1 MSEYKRF
8 IAYVYEYM
16 QEQKG
21 SNRGFIK
28 VEARNGVCKMDFHLT
43 GIQGQDKCK
52 IYAYARE
59 GKECRAIF
67 LGACAPKSDKLECR
81 VQTGEDQIGKTSYKL
96 GDLGGIILLGEG
108 QRMYGTEWDD
118 IPIRIQ
124 EFSFTW
130 QEHEEALSPQR
141 ADQQAVEEKP
151 SDTSGS
157 ENQQK
162 EGEGATEQPV
172 QEETIEEAAEAV
184 VQEQSLA
191 KEKVQE
197 SGEAAETRK
206 PELTIEEIQQMEDIR
221 QLKEEKEE
229 FRPFCDQ
236 DMMECYKITP
246 RDLERISR
254 RDQALV
260 NNNFL
265 THGYYN
271 YHHLLFGRE
280 KETKQYIL
288 GVPGIYDHQEK
299 FMAVM
304 FGFPNFKAASLP
316 EEEEAASQMGQFGYW
331 YRLIDTPDLY
341 QGDSF

>member
-28 VEARNGVCKMDFHLT
+28 VEARNSVCKMDFHLT
-43 GIQGQDKCK
+43 GIQGQDKCS

-67 LGACAPKSDKLECR
+67 LGSCAPRGDKLECR
-81 VQTGEDQIGKTSYKL
+81 VQTSEEQIGNTKYKL

-108 QRMYGTEWDD
+108 QKMYGTEWDD
-118 IPIRIQ
+118 VPKRIQ
-124 EFSFTW
+124 EFSFSWMDKEEPT
-130 QEHEEALSPQR
+130 QENRGEGEVPPVNESPQEPR
-141 ADQQAVEEKP
+141 KEE
-151 SDTSGS
+151 
-157 ENQQK
+157 
-162 EGEGATEQPV
+162 V
-172 QEETIEEAAEAV
+172 QEEIKESEGVPASQEPEQPPVAEVNETASEAGP
-184 VQEQSLA
+184 QETGDS
-191 KEKVQE
+191 V
-197 SGEAAETRK
+197 
-206 PELTIEEIQQMEDIR
+206 PELTIEEIQQIEDIR
-221 QLKEEKEE
+221 QLKEEKEA
-229 FRPFCDQ
+229 FNPFCDQ
-236 DMMECYKITP
+236 DMMECYKIIP

-254 RDQALV
+254 RDQALA

-265 THGYYN
+265 LHGYYN
-271 YHHLLFGRE
+271 YHHLLFARE
-280 KETKQYIL
+280 KESKQYIL

-304 FGFPNFKAASLP
+304 FGFPNFKAARPS
-316 EEEEAASQMGQFGYW
+316 EEEDAASQMGQFGYW

-341 QGDSF
+341 QGDGF